1 MASTAPTSSET
12 STRRHVEIA
21 HVLFIDVVGYSK
33 LLIDEQQQ
41 IQEQLNHVVRS
52 TEQFRSAEAKGKL
65 TRLPTGDGMA
75 LVFFTT
81 PEAPVQ
87 CALEISEALLS
98 YPRLKLRMGVH
109 SGPVSSTTD
118 VNDRSNIAG
127 AAINIAERIMSC
139 GDAGHILISK
149 RLADDLGQ
157 YAEWQPCLHDLGEI
171 QVKHGVTLAIVNV
184 YTDKL
189 GNPEVPEKIREAR
202 LENASAS
209 EKAVGQDPGSSRT
222 SGFFEEVKRRKVY
235 RVAVAYIIAA
245 GGIIQ
250 IASAVFPAWE
260 LPNWSQ
266 RLLIVLLLSGF
277 PIALILAWAF
287 DVTPEGVRVTAP
299 PPSLPAHHRGRRN
312 LFILLAIGVLV
323 SAVTGFFV
331 LPRASARKLDK
342 SIAVLPFQ
350 NLSDDQGNAYFADGI
365 QDDILTNLSKIGE
378 LKVISRTSVMS
389 YRGKTANVR
398 EIGKQLG
405 VSNILE
411 GSVRR
416 SGNKVRVNVQLIDAN
431 SDEHI
436 WASDYDRDVTD
447 VFAIQTDLAQKIT
460 DALQAKLSPA
470 EKSRIER
477 KPTENGE
484 AYLAFVQAHNLQN
497 AMEEI
502 GKLKQSEQL
511 YARAIQ
517 LDPTFALAMARYS
530 QLESW
535 IVHIFERTPERREK
549 ARSLA
554 QQALQLQPDL
564 PEAHLAMGFSLYYGD
579 NEFEA
584 ALKEFEIA
592 QRGLPNEAEI
602 YLALGAIQRRLGKW
616 SESTASLEK
625 AASLNPK
632 DGWVFQQLALN
643 YQMLRDFDSANKT
656 IDRGLKVNPDGLGL
670 WEVKS
675 KLAIAEK
682 GDLSVSEQAFQAVKS
697 IPMNDDAKLKIT
709 GARADV
715 FLLERKYAEGLREA
729 ESLSDDLLAPI
740 PAALCG
746 KYYLIGFARKALH
759 DEAGART
766 AFLQAKELLEAPLK
780 KSPDSPDL
788 RIQLAKILA
797 YLGEKDAALS
807 EARRAAEILPE
818 SKDAF
823 GGPEITGGV
832 AEVYGILG
840 ENGRAIELLDGL
852 LGRPSHLTVSIL
864 KLSPVWDPLRSDPR
878 FQALIDKYSAK
889 T

>member
-12 STRRHVEIA
+12 SARRHVEIA

-184 YTDKL
+184 YTGKL

-209 EKAVGQDPGSSRT
+209 EKAVGQNPGSSRT

-235 RVAVAYIIAA
+235 RVAVAYIIVA

-266 RLLIVLLLSGF
+266 RLVIVLLLSGF

-287 DVTPEGVRVTAP
+287 DVTPQGIKPTPTIAVP
-299 PPSLPAHHRGRRN
+299 GAHRRRN
-312 LFILLAIGVLV
+312 VIMLVATGVII
-323 SAVTGFFV
+323 SAAAGFFL
-331 LPRASARKLDK
+331 LPGAVARKLDR
-342 SIAVLPFQ
+342 SIAVLPFE
-350 NLSDDQGNAYFADGI
+350 NLSDDKENAFFADGM

-378 LKVISRTSVMS
+378 LKVISRTSVMG

-470 EKSRIER
+470 EKSRLER

-484 AYLAFVQAHNLQN
+484 AYLAFVQAHNLQD
-497 AMEEI
+497 AMEDLE
-502 GKLKQSEQL
+502 KLKQSEQL
-511 YARAIQ
+511 YERAIQ
-517 LDPTFALAMARYS
+517 LDPMFALAIARYS

-535 IVHIFERTPERREK
+535 IVHIFERTTERREK

-554 QQALQLQPDL
+554 QRALQLQPDL

-579 NEFEA
+579 NDFEA

-592 QRGLPNEAEI
+592 QRDLPNEAEG
-602 YLALGAIQRRLGKW
+602 YFALGAIQRRLGKW
-616 SESTASLEK
+616 PESTANLEK

-632 DGWVFQQLALN
+632 DSWVFQNLAFN
-643 YQMLRDFDSANKT
+643 YQMLRNFDAANRT
-656 IDRGLKVNPDGLGL
+656 IDRGLKVNPGGLGL
-670 WEVKS
+670 WEIKS
-675 KLAIAEK
+675 KLAVAEK

-697 IPMNDDAKLKIT
+697 MPMTNEEKLRIA

-715 FLLERKYAEGLREA
+715 FLLERKYQEGLREA
-729 ESLSDDLLAPI
+729 ESLSDAVLAGI
-740 PAALCG
+740 PAALCA
-746 KYYLIGFARKALH
+746 KYYLVGFARKALH

-766 AFLQAKELLEAPLK
+766 ALLKAKELLEAQLK
-780 KSPDSPDL
+780 QSPDSPDL
-788 RIQLAKILA
+788 RIQLAKVLA
-797 YLGEKDAALS
+797 YLGEKDAALN
-807 EARRAAEILPE
+807 EAQRATEILPE

-823 GGPEITGGV
+823 GGPDITAGV
-832 AEVYGILG
+832 AEVCGIVG

-852 LGRPSHLTVSIL
+852 LGRPSPLTVPLL
-864 KLSPVWDPLRSDPR
+864 KLSPAWDPLRSDPR
-878 FQALIDKYSAK
+878 FQALLDKYSAK